1 MPLKKW
7 RKKYEGFGQIKTPAS
22 PRANLSIQERKEFE
36 GKIKLEKKLVGTG

>member
-7 RKKYEGFGQIKTPAS
+7 RKKYEGFGQIKTPAN

-36 GKIKLEKKLVGTG
+36 GKIKLEKKLIGTG